1 MRVPG
6 HLCNKHSSVATI
18 HNALKRALHAAQ
30 HTSGTPNIATVE
42 ASALGTGSRR
52 QAGGGNGGGGGWR
65 EEGLRTREKATVFHL
80 KPSSR
85 DGGVTVGDHTRRYSE
100 EPEKFSRARKVCAR
114 RKITAALRPT
124 AAAAGTEP
132 KTVLAARARGKGR
145 EGPECRASARPRPS
159 HARASNSH
167 AREGGRKRRRAPPHP
182 ACSSHP
188 PSSTLFSPPLSFPA
202 KGGLWREARL
212 RRRPGA
218 GAEFPQAA
226 GRGRSGRAAP
236 GLTSAA
242 LRPAAKH

>member
-1 MRVPG
+1 MAG
-6 HLCNKHSSVATI
+6 
-18 HNALKRALHAAQ
+18 
-30 HTSGTPNIATVE
+30 
-42 ASALGTGSRR
+42 
-52 QAGGGNGGGGGWR
+52 AGGRGRRVADSR
-65 EEGLRTREKATVFHL
+65 ESHCFHL
-80 KPSSR
+80 KPYSR

-100 EPEKFSRARKVCAR
+100 DPEKKFSRARKVCAR
-114 RKITAALRPT
+114 RKNTAALRPT
-124 AAAAGTEP
+124 AAASGTEP

-159 HARASNSH
+159 HARASNPH

-212 RRRPGA
+212 RRRPSA
-218 GAEFPQAA
+218 GAELPRAA
-226 GRGRSGRAAP
+226 GRGRSGWAAP

-242 LRPAAKH
+242 LRPAAKRSDTRAVRGAAVLPPP